1 MTEISPDKD
10 SPFRTVLLEVWQEAC
25 RHIEIPESCG
35 TIARLLGQHLP
46 LEYLLVRRLDVAHS
60 SLDTVAI
67 GQPVPGPFHA
77 TPKRQLTP
85 AKLERLRQWG
95 AANEV
100 SHGRARQ
107 RSGDLAVLVPEE
119 VEGDVLVGPLIGPE
133 GLAGALI
140 LVAPYLKSYRSE
152 HSDMVAA
159 LLEPFAVAL
168 ENDRRLHELAAL
180 REAAEADR
188 QSLLSRL
195 GRQDVQET
203 VVGADSGLRH
213 VMERVAL
220 VAQSDVPVLILG
232 ETGTGKEV
240 VSRAIHARS
249 TRSHGPFIRV
259 NCGAIPAELIDSQ
272 LFGHEKGSFTGA
284 SDTRKGWF
292 ERADGGTLFLDEIGE
307 LPLPAQVRLL
317 RVLQDGFV
325 ERVGGQQP
333 IRVDVRI
340 VAATHRNLAAM
351 VTSGAFRED
360 LWYRINVFP
369 ILLPRLRERLE
380 DIPALARHFAQRAAN
395 RFGLAYVEPTVAD
408 LDQLCDYPWPGNIRE
423 LGAVIDRAAILGN
436 GKRLEVAMALGFG
449 GSLAANPQT
458 AARAA
463 TASGIEIGVSTTAA
477 VLANPQ
483 RSSGSSTAGLP
494 PFVTGMADP
503 NVRDPKVAE
512 PTIDE
517 SDIGEPKMSESAG
530 AMGTLGL
537 SDDSPHT
544 RLLTLDEAMK
554 AHIQRAL
561 IATRGRIEGRTG
573 AAAILGINPHTLRAR
588 MRKLGVEWTR
598 FRE

>member
-1 MTEISPDKD
+1 
-10 SPFRTVLLEVWQEAC
+10 
-25 RHIEIPESCG
+25 
-35 TIARLLGQHLP
+35 
-46 LEYLLVRRLDVAHS
+46 
-60 SLDTVAI
+60 
-67 GQPVPGPFHA
+67 
-77 TPKRQLTP
+77 
-85 AKLERLRQWG
+85 
-95 AANEV
+95 
-100 SHGRARQ
+100 
-107 RSGDLAVLVPEE
+107 
-119 VEGDVLVGPLIGPE
+119 
-133 GLAGALI
+133 
-140 LVAPYLKSYRSE
+140 
-152 HSDMVAA
+152 

-213 VMERVAL
+213 VMERVQL

-351 VTSGAFRED
+351 VASGAFRED

-380 DIPALARHFAQRAAN
+380 DIPALARHFAQRAAT
-395 RFGLAYVEPTVAD
+395 RFGLAFVEPTVAD
-408 LDQLCDYPWPGNIRE
+408 LAQLCDYPWPGNIRE

-449 GSLAANPQT
+449 GPLAAHPQAASAAAASTNPFGTTTPSANAPGTITPGT
-458 AARAA
+458 AAPSATAA
-463 TASGIEIGVSTTAA
+463 AASTSVTAVGGSSGTVKPAFASGIAA
-477 VLANPQ
+477 DQSYGDIAEASVAIPAIEDAAGPQ
-483 RSSGSSTAGLP
+483 L
-494 PFVTGMADP
+494 M
-503 NVRDPKVAE
+503 
-512 PTIDE
+512 
-517 SDIGEPKMSESAG
+517 
-530 AMGTLGL
+530 
-537 SDDSPHT
+537 
-544 RLLTLDEAMK
+544 TLDEAMK
-554 AHIQRAL
+554 VHIQRAL
-561 IATRGRIEGRTG
+561 IATRGRIEGRSG

-588 MRKLGVEWTR
+588 MRKLGVEWSR
-598 FRE
+598 FRDG